1 MNAAY
6 ARLKSRFAR
15 MALVGE
21 AGAVLHWDASAM
33 MPPGGAA
40 ARGEQLAT
48 LAGLAHEMLTAPAVA
63 DDLAAPSGG
72 EWDAATLR

>member
-33 MPPGGAA
+33 MPPGGGAARAA
-40 ARGEQLAT
+40 ARRRPARV
-48 LAGLAHEMLTAPAVA
+48 TAPA
-63 DDLAAPSGG
+63 
-72 EWDAATLR
+72 